1 MFIHLFNQY
10 VLNANFVLEAVDKKK
25 IIIMKQN
32 ACVHVTV

>member
-10 VLNANFVLEAVDKKK
+10 VLNANFVLEAVDK
-25 IIIMKQN
+25 IMKQN